1 MAQKNDYKY
10 DQPEKRII
18 RHNII
23 SRAVKSLTQEREAST
38 CVNRDYVRK
47 IYDSFA

>member
-23 SRAVKSLTQEREAST
+23 SCAVKSLNQGKR
-38 CVNRDYVRK
+38 
-47 IYDSFA
+47 